1 MSHFGK
7 HSNSI
12 ETLIDVTEAM
22 LHVMEDKGIDP
33 ETVSQRPEFTVL
45 IHFLKSI
52 IDGELNIPN
61 ELTDTLRKKSEEL
74 GFDLEDVKIKRFE
87 LMRGLNGFHPSINTL
102 QVINNRRNDDLSN
115 QLKHTDTT

>member
-7 HSNSI
+7 HSKSI

-22 LHVMEDKGIDP
+22 LQVMEQKGIDP
-33 ETVSQRPEFTVL
+33 EKVSKSTEFSVL

-61 ELTDTLRKKSEEL
+61 ELTDTLRQKSEEL
-74 GFDLEDVKIKRFE
+74 GFDLEDIKKR
-87 LMRGLNGFHPSINTL
+87 LN
-102 QVINNRRNDDLSN
+102 
-115 QLKHTDTT
+115 

>member
-7 HSNSI
+7 HSQSI

-33 ETVSQRPEFTVL
+33 EKVSKSTEFSVL
-45 IHFLKSI
+45 IHFIKSI

-61 ELTDTLRKKSEEL
+61 ELTDTIREKSAEFGFEIDNIKK
-74 GFDLEDVKIKRFE
+74 R
-87 LMRGLNGFHPSINTL
+87 LN
-102 QVINNRRNDDLSN
+102 
-115 QLKHTDTT
+115 

>member
-7 HSNSI
+7 HSKSI

-22 LHVMEDKGIDP
+22 LHVMEQKGIDP
-33 ETVSQRPEFTVL
+33 EKVSKSTEFSVL

-61 ELTDTLRKKSEEL
+61 ELTDTLRQKSEEL
-74 GFDLEDVKIKRFE
+74 GFDLEDVKKDFKD
-87 LMRGLNGFHPSINTL
+87 LN
-102 QVINNRRNDDLSN
+102 
-115 QLKHTDTT
+115 